1 MSGIKPIPAELLNDW
16 AVLLTP
22 TANGYNEETLS
33 GVRIVRTSKITDY
46 AAGNARDCTEIVM
59 YYDCV
64 NSSPGGMEFSAGQSL
79 AYCGETYEIT
89 QAELFSG
96 TEPHHYRV
104 KARKTGGE
112 YRPE

>member
-22 TANGYNEETLS
+22 TEYGYSEKDLID
-33 GVRIVRTSKITDY
+33 VRIVRTSKITDY

-59 YYDCV
+59 YFDCV
-64 NSSPGGMEFSAGQSL
+64 NSYPAGIDFSAGQSL
-79 AYCGETYEIT
+79 VYRGEVYEIT

-104 KARKTGGE
+104 KARKTGGK